1 MLGQGVKVAKSNL
14 RALISV
20 YNKEGIEEFAKGLVK
35 LGWTIYAS
43 GGTAKVLEKSG
54 IRVIDASELAGGGA
68 ILGHRVV
75 TLSREIYA
83 GLLADKTKPE
93 DIDELARLNIPI
105 IDMVCVDMYPLE
117 EEIAKPNATLHD
129 VIEKTDIGGPTMIR
143 AAAKGRRI
151 VLSAPEQRLDVLD
164 WLRADK
170 PNEAGYLE
178 KLAARAE
185 YEVTRYTLA
194 LTKYLGGTNVGGSV
208 AALHQKTHY
217 GENPQQGDAGFY
229 ADNRVNP
236 DPLGID
242 QFRQLKGA
250 DLSYI
255 NITDIDRLLQTI
267 THIAAGFDRNFG
279 RVPHIAI
286 GVKHGNACGVGVADS
301 QVEAV
306 KKMIEGDTRAI
317 FGGFIMINGEIDGDV
332 ARTMTT
338 HEMEEGKI
346 RLLDCVI
353 GSAATDEAIQI
364 LSRKKLR
371 VIVNPAL
378 AKLTEKSLD
387 MTRRFRPVR
396 GGLLEQPNYSFIQ
409 DLSADEIQIFG
420 DITDQQKE
428 DAILA
433 WAIGCTSTS
442 NTITLTKDGML
453 IGNGVGQQ
461 DRVGA
466 GQLALSRTTTEM
478 PVINSSG
485 DSLTM
490 TVALDKNKLLGSVAY
505 SDSFFPFPDGPELL
519 AKAGVKTI
527 LTTSGSVSDGT
538 VIQSILD
545 AGVGLIMA
553 PDKHARG
560 FYNH

>member
-1 MLGQGVKVAKSNL
+1 MAKSNL

-20 YNKEGIEEFAKGLVK
+20 YDKEGIEEFAKGLVA

-43 GGTAKVLEKSG
+43 GGTAKVLQQAGVS
-54 IRVIDASELAGGGA
+54 VIDASELAGGGA

-93 DIDELARLNIPI
+93 DIKELSRLNIPL

-117 EEIAKPNATLHD
+117 EEIAKPDATLQD

-151 VLSAPEQRLDVLD
+151 VLSSPGQRQHVLD

-170 PNEAGYLE
+170 PNEAAFLE
-178 KLAARAE
+178 ELAARAE

-194 LTKYLGGTNVGGSV
+194 LTKYLGGTNIGGTV
-208 AALHQKTHY
+208 ASLHQKTQY

-242 QFRQLKGA
+242 QFKQLKGA

-255 NITDIDRLLQTI
+255 NITDIDRLLQTM
-267 THIAAGFDRNFG
+267 THIAAGFERNFG
-279 RVPHIAI
+279 NVPSIAI
-286 GVKHGNACGVGVADS
+286 GVKHGNACGVGVADT

-317 FGGFIMINGEIDGDV
+317 FGGFIMINGVIDGDV
-332 ARTMTT
+332 ARVMTT
-338 HEMEEGKI
+338 HAMEAGKI

-353 GSAATDEAIQI
+353 GSAATDEAVQI

-378 AKLTEKSLD
+378 GSLSEKSLD

-396 GGLLEQPNYSFIQ
+396 GGLLEQPNYTFIQ
-409 DLSADEIQIFG
+409 DLSADYMQTFG
-420 DITDQQKE
+420 DITEQQKQ

-442 NTITLTKDGML
+442 NTITLTKNGML

-466 GQLALSRTTTEM
+466 GQLALSRTTTET
-478 PVINSSG
+478 PVITSSG
-485 DSLTM
+485 SSLTM
-490 TVALDKNKLLGSVAY
+490 TVALDKEKLAGSVAF
-505 SDSFFPFPDGPELL
+505 SDSFFPFPDGSDLL
-519 AKAGVKTI
+519 AKAGVKVI
-527 LTTSGSVSDGT
+527 LTASGSVADET
-538 VIQSILD
+538 VIKSIID

-553 PDKHARG
+553 PDKLARG